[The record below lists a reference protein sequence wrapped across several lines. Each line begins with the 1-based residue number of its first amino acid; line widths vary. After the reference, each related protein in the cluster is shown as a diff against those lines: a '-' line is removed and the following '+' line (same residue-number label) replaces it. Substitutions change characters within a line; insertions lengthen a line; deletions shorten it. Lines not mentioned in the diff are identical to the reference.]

1 MELQKPK
8 SDESRRIKWL
18 RIALVV
24 IALTIVVV
32 LVTFSLLGPTM
43 GDVYAPYIVNAL

>member
-8 SDESRRIKWL
+8 VMSRAASSGFAL
-18 RIALVV
+18 ALVV

-32 LVTFSLLGPTM
+32 LVTLSLLGPTM